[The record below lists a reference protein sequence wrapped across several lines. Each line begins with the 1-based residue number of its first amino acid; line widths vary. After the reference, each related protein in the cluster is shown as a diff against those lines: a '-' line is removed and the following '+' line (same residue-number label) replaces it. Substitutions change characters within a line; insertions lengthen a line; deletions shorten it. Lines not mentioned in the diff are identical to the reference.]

1 MEQAEK
7 NQGGIAPVDML
18 VSVAGRM
25 VIVRAGQ
32 KLPSAAFEPNP
43 EPNPSASTTAT
54 HFEQEDITETDPL
67 PEPAPEPAPEVAQ
80 VKPKTKGAKK

>member
-1 MEQAEK
+1 MNQAEK

-18 VSVAGRM
+18 ISVAGRM

-32 KLPSAAFEPNP
+32 KLPSAAPEPNP
-43 EPNPSASTTAT
+43 EPNPSASTTAA

-67 PEPAPEPAPEVAQ
+67 SEPAPEVVQ
-80 VKPKTKGAKK
+80 VKPQTKTKGAKK

>member
-1 MEQAEK
+1 MSQAEK
-7 NQGGIAPVDML
+7 TQGGIAPVDML

-32 KLPSAAFEPNP
+32 KLPGAAP
-43 EPNPSASTTAT
+43 EPNPNPSPNAAAAA

-67 PEPAPEPAPEVAQ
+67 SEPAPEVVQ
-80 VKPKTKGAKK
+80 VKPQTKTKGAKK